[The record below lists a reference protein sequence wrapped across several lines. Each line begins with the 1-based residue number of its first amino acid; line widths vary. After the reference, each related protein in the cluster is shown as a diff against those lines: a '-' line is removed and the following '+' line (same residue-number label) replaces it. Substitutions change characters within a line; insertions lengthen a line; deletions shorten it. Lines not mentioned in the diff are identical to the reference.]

1 VKRIELILAAL
12 FAACWLVAVLG
23 VFDAAPLAGTLDLGF
38 YSLYSLA
45 VVLGSAAGNAY
56 AWRAWRFDP
65 AERRLLLA
73 LYLAGPPGLLTLLRA
88 LAPAESQAAAPL
100 VPFYAFIVFAIFF
113 VVPLMVRRP
122 R

>member
-12 FAACWLVAVLG
+12 FAACWVAALLG
-23 VFDAAPLAGTLDLGF
+23 VFDAAPLAGTLDLGL
-38 YSLYSLA
+38 YPLYSLA

-56 AWRAWRFDP
+56 AWRSWKVAPTD
-65 AERRLLLA
+65 RRRLLA
-73 LYLAGPPGLLTLLRA
+73 LYLAGPPGLLTLVRS
-88 LAPAESQAAAPL
+88 LAPAEAQSAAPL
-100 VPFYAFIVFAIFF
+100 VPFYAFMVFAIFL